1 MLQLSH
7 RSRTMPGTKTIFAK
21 SQSEQEGRP
30 HGKKCDCWWARKW
43 IGSDLPGTGKSSC
56 KEQKGTLFQGR
67 KASASS
73 PPSPSSVLR
82 YKKYRK
88 EVTAWSI
95 CRALHCRRQARK
107 IIFSC
112 AKAKKTCYDSKYPF
126 LLFKDRE
133 LPEFYFD
140 DITIFYGDNGSG
152 KSTLLNVI
160 AEKLELKRS
169 APYNATDW

>member
-67 KASASS
+67 KTSASS

-112 AKAKKTCYDSKYPF
+112 AIQ
-126 LLFKDRE
+126 R
-133 LPEFYFD
+133 
-140 DITIFYGDNGSG
+140 
-152 KSTLLNVI
+152 
-160 AEKLELKRS
+160 LKRHAMIPNIPFCFS
-169 APYNATDW
+169 RIGSFPNFISPTLQFFTATMEPARARC